1 MSSRTHGSRTANSP
15 NKTPPHADSLSR
27 FARPRA
33 DGYGYRHGRGAGSTK
48 SSIPEAQLKLINIQ
62 TGAENDGT
70 TNREGEFLLPG
81 VIPGAYTLRI
91 ERIGF
96 ATTQLT
102 GLLLN
107 EGDAKNLLIRMKV
120 GSIAES
126 VIVDASGLIL
136 NSRDASVSTA
146 VDQKFV
152 ANVPLN
158 GGELPGSYFPDA
170 GDRNPEPP
178 GSREWHQ
185 HTRRI

>member
-1 MSSRTHGSRTANSP
+1 MGVVQ
-15 NKTPPHADSLSR
+15 D
-27 FARPRA
+27 
-33 DGYGYRHGRGAGSTK
+33 STK

-62 TGAENDGT
+62 TGAENDGA
-70 TNREGEFLLPG
+70 TNREGAFLLPG

-136 NSRDASVSTA
+136 NMQRRVRQYRGRPE
-146 VDQKFV
+146 VRRQRPVEWKK
-152 ANVPLN
+152 
-158 GGELPGSYFPDA
+158 LPGSYFPDA